1 MANVRTLKNEK
12 IGKDVLTRASGW
24 CSDAIEVATEAAE
37 GVGEW
42 GNESLNDAR
51 KVVRTRPLAA
61 CAVSLSVGAII
72 GLLLMR

>member
-1 MANVRTLKNEK
+1 MGTVRTLKNEK

-24 CSDAIEVATEAAE
+24 CSDAIEVASEAAE
-37 GVGEW
+37 NVGDW